1 MNPIKILVV
10 EDEVI
15 VAEDIGFRLKKL
27 GYIVTATVASG
38 EEAIE
43 KVAENRPDLVL
54 MDIVLKGDMDGV
66 TAAEKIRN
74 RVDIPTVFL
83 TAYADDQTLQR
94 AKLTNPFGYIIKP
107 FQQNDLRVAIEIA
120 LHRHEIETKMQETLK
135 ASEAAKE
142 SVEEKSH
149 RQNQY
154 ISMAAHELRNP
165 LNAILISAELL
176 ELDRTR
182 SNDESQVRT
191 LWLVHSATQK
201 MNGLIDDMLF
211 MGRAESGKLK
221 CNPLPINLVEFCQD
235 LLDQLQ
241 LGNETKHKL
250 TLIASNVTSAI
261 LDQQLLHGIITN
273 LIVNAIKYSPNGG
286 QISLELECRKPGEG
300 DKEAIF
306 CLSPQ
311 CVFPNS
317 KLTNI
322 NSPSLIIQIRDEGM
336 GIPETELGKIFE
348 MFYRCKNTGKIK
360 GNGLGLTIVK
370 KAVELQGGAIGCE
383 SKIGIGTT
391 FTVALPYVALS
402 CKTELS
408 KA

>member
-1 MNPIKILVV
+1 MNPLQILVV

-15 VAEDIGFRLKKL
+15 VAQDIAGRLKKL
-27 GYIVTATVASG
+27 GYVVTATVSSG
-38 EEAIE
+38 EEAIQKAIE
-43 KVAENRPDLVL
+43 KPPDLVL

-66 TAAEKIRN
+66 TAAEKIRTHRN
-74 RVDIPTVFL
+74 VPTVFL
-83 TAYADDQTLQR
+83 TAYADDKTLQR
-94 AKLTNPFGYIIKP
+94 AKLTDPFGYIIKP

-120 LHRHEIETKMQETLK
+120 MHRHEIETKMRESLK
-135 ASEAAKE
+135 AAEAARE
-142 SVEEKSH
+142 AVEEKSH

-182 SNDESQVRT
+182 STDESQVRT
-191 LWLVHSATQK
+191 LRLVHSATQK
-201 MNGLIDDMLF
+201 MNQLIDDMLF
-211 MGRAESGKLK
+211 MGRAESGQLK

-235 LLDQLQ
+235 LLAQLQ
-241 LGNETKHKL
+241 LGNEAKHKL
-250 TLIASNVTSAI
+250 ILSPSDVTSAI
-261 LDQQLLHGIITN
+261 LDQQLLHGILSN

-286 QISLELECRKPGEG
+286 QVTLELECPPVSEG

-306 CLSPQ
+306 GLCPQ
-311 CVFPNS
+311 CLFPNS
-317 KLTNI
+317 QFTNI
-322 NSPSLIIQIRDEGM
+322 NSPLLILRIRDEGI

-370 KAVELQGGAIGCE
+370 KAVELQGGAIACE
-383 SKIGIGTT
+383 SKMGIGTT

-402 CKTELS
+402 CKTQR
-408 KA
+408 

>member
-191 LWLVHSATQK
+191 LRLVHSATQK

-241 LGNETKHKL
+241 LGNEAKHKL
-250 TLIASNVTSAI
+250 TLISSNVTSAR

-311 CVFPNS
+311 CLFPNS

-391 FTVALPYVALS
+391 FTVLLPYVALS
-402 CKTELS
+402 SKAQLS
-408 KA
+408 KT

>member
-1 MNPIKILVV
+1 LVV

-15 VAEDIGFRLKKL
+15 VAQDIASRLKKL
-27 GYIVTATVASG
+27 GYAVTATVSSG
-38 EEAIE
+38 EEAIQ
-43 KVAENRPDLVL
+43 KAIENPPDLVL

-66 TAAEKIRN
+66 TAAEKIKTN
-74 RVDIPTVFL
+74 KNVPTVFL

-94 AKLTNPFGYIIKP
+94 AKLTDPFGYIIKP

-120 LHRHEIETKMQETLK
+120 LHRHEIETKMRESLK
-135 ASEAAKE
+135 AAEAVRE

-176 ELDRTR
+176 DRTR
-182 SNDESQVRT
+182 SSDESQVRT
-191 LWLVHSATQK
+191 LRLVHSATQK
-201 MNGLIDDMLF
+201 MNQLIDDMLF
-211 MGRAESGKLK
+211 MGRAEAGKLK

-235 LLDQLQ
+235 LLAQLQ
-241 LGNETKHKL
+241 LGNEAKHKL
-250 TLIASNVTSAI
+250 TLIPSDVTSAI
-261 LDQQLLHGIITN
+261 LDQQLLHGIISN

-286 QISLELECRKPGEG
+286 QVTLELEYRQAGEG
-300 DKEAIF
+300 DKQPIF

-311 CVFPNS
+311 CLFPNS
-317 KLTNI
+317 QLTNI
-322 NSPSLIIQIRDEGM
+322 NSPSLIMRIRDEGI
-336 GIPETELGKIFE
+336 GIPETEVGKIFE

-370 KAVELQGGAIGCE
+370 KAVELQGGAIACE
-383 SKIGIGTT
+383 SKMGVGTT

-402 CKTELS
+402 SNTQR
-408 KA
+408 

>member
-54 MDIVLKGDMDGV
+54 MDIVLKGNMDGV

-74 RVDIPTVFL
+74 RVDIPIVFL

-149 RQNQY
+149 RQNHY

-191 LWLVHSATQK
+191 LRLVHSATQK

-311 CVFPNS
+311 CLFPNS

-391 FTVALPYVALS
+391 FTVLLPYVALS
-402 CKTELS
+402 SKAQLS
-408 KA
+408 KT

>member
-1 MNPIKILVV
+1 MNPIQILVV

-15 VAEDIGFRLKKL
+15 VAQDIAGRLKKL
-27 GYIVTATVASG
+27 GYSVTATVSSG
-38 EEAIE
+38 EEAIQ
-43 KVAENRPDLVL
+43 KAIENPPDLVL

-66 TAAEKIRN
+66 TAADKIRTN
-74 RVDIPTVFL
+74 RNVPTIFL

-94 AKLTNPFGYIIKP
+94 AKLTDPFGYIIKP

-120 LHRHEIETKMQETLK
+120 LHRHEMETKMRESLK
-135 ASEAAKE
+135 AAEAVRE
-142 SVEEKSH
+142 SVEEKSY

-176 ELDRTR
+176 DLDRTR
-182 SNDESQVRT
+182 SSDESQVRT
-191 LWLVHSATQK
+191 LRLVHSATQK
-201 MNGLIDDMLF
+201 MNQLIDDMLF
-211 MGRAESGKLK
+211 MGRAESGQLK
-221 CNPLPINLVEFCQD
+221 CNPFPINLIEFCQN

-241 LGNETKHKL
+241 LGNEAKHKL
-250 TLIASNVTSAI
+250 TLIPSDVTSAM
-261 LDQQLLHGIITN
+261 LDQQLLHGIISN

-286 QISLELECRKPGEG
+286 QVTLELECRPASEG

-306 CLSPQ
+306 GLSPQ
-311 CVFPNS
+311 CFFATS
-317 KLTNI
+317 QFTNI
-322 NSPSLIIQIRDEGM
+322 SSPLLIIRIRDEGM
-336 GIPETELGKIFE
+336 GIPETEVGKIFE

-370 KAVELQGGAIGCE
+370 KAVELQGGAIACE
-383 SKIGIGTT
+383 SKMGVGTT

-402 CKTELS
+402 CRTQRERT
-408 KA
+408 

>member
-191 LWLVHSATQK
+191 LRLVHSATQK
-201 MNGLIDDMLF
+201 MNQLIDDMLF

-311 CVFPNS
+311 CLFPNS

-391 FTVALPYVALS
+391 FTVLLPYVALS
-402 CKTELS
+402 SKAQLS
-408 KA
+408 KT

>member
-1 MNPIKILVV
+1 MNPIQILVV
-10 EDEVI
+10 EDEII
-15 VAEDIGFRLKKL
+15 VAQDIAGRLKKL
-27 GYIVTATVASG
+27 GYAVTATVSSG
-38 EEAIE
+38 EEAIQ
-43 KVAENRPDLVL
+43 KAIENPPDLVL

-66 TAAEKIRN
+66 TAAEKIQTNRN
-74 RVDIPTVFL
+74 VPTVFL

-94 AKLTNPFGYIIKP
+94 AKLTDPFGYIIKP

-120 LHRHEIETKMQETLK
+120 LHRHEIETKMRESLK
-135 ASEAAKE
+135 AAEAVRE
-142 SVEEKSH
+142 SVEERSH

-176 ELDRTR
+176 DRTR
-182 SNDESQVRT
+182 SSDESQVRT
-191 LWLVHSATQK
+191 LRLVHSATQK
-201 MNGLIDDMLF
+201 MNQLIDDMLF
-211 MGRAESGKLK
+211 MGRAEAGKLK

-241 LGNETKHKL
+241 LGNEAKHKL
-250 TLIASNVTSAI
+250 TLIPSDVTSAI
-261 LDQQLLHGIITN
+261 LDQQLLHGIISN

-286 QISLELECRKPGEG
+286 QVTLELEYRQPGEG
-300 DKEAIF
+300 DKQPIF

-311 CVFPNS
+311 CLFPNS
-317 KLTNI
+317 QFTNI
-322 NSPSLIIQIRDEGM
+322 SSPLLIMRIRDEGI
-336 GIPETELGKIFE
+336 GIPETEVGKIFE

-370 KAVELQGGAIGCE
+370 KAVELQGGAIACE
-383 SKIGIGTT
+383 SKIGVGTT

-402 CKTELS
+402 SNTQRETT
-408 KA
+408 

>member
-43 KVAENRPDLVL
+43 KIAENRPDLVL

-182 SNDESQVRT
+182 SSDESQVRT
-191 LWLVHSATQK
+191 LRLVHSATQK

-311 CVFPNS
+311 CLFPNS

-391 FTVALPYVALS
+391 FTVLLPYVALS
-402 CKTELS
+402 SKAQLS
-408 KA
+408 KT

>member
-10 EDEVI
+10 EDEII

-43 KVAENRPDLVL
+43 KVTENQPDLVL

-66 TAAEKIRN
+66 TAAEKIRSK
-74 RVDIPTVFL
+74 VDIPTVFL
-83 TAYADDQTLQR
+83 TAYADDKTLQR

-120 LHRHEIETKMQETLK
+120 LHRHEIETKMREALK
-135 ASEAAKE
+135 ASEATRE

-176 ELDRTR
+176 EIDRTR
-182 SNDESQVRT
+182 SSDESQVRT
-191 LWLVHSATQK
+191 LRLVHSATQK
-201 MNGLIDDMLF
+201 MNQLIDDMLF

-241 LGNETKHKL
+241 LGNETKHQL
-250 TLIASNVTSAI
+250 TLIPSNVTSAI
-261 LDQQLLHGIITN
+261 LDQQLLHGIISN

-286 QISLELECRKPGEG
+286 KVSLELEYSQAGDG
-300 DKEAIF
+300 DKEPIF

-311 CVFPNS
+311 CLFPNS
-317 KLTNI
+317 KFTNI
-322 NSPSLIIQIRDEGM
+322 NSPSLIIKIRDEGI
-336 GIPETELGKIFE
+336 GIPETELEKIFE
-348 MFYRCKNTGKIK
+348 MFYRCKNTGRIK

-383 SKIGIGTT
+383 SKIDVGTT
-391 FTVALPYVALS
+391 FTIVLPYVALS
-402 CKTELS
+402 S
-408 KA
+408 KSHR

>member
-10 EDEVI
+10 EDEII
-15 VAEDIGFRLKKL
+15 VAEDIAGRLKKL
-27 GYIVTATVASG
+27 GYAVTATVASG
-38 EEAIE
+38 EEALE

-54 MDIVLKGDMDGV
+54 MDIVLKGEMDGV
-66 TAAEKIRN
+66 TAAEKIRT
-74 RVDIPTVFL
+74 RVDVPTVFL
-83 TAYADDQTLQR
+83 TAYADDKTLER

-120 LHRHEIETKMQETLK
+120 LHRHEIETKMREALK

-182 SNDESQVRT
+182 SSDESQVRT
-191 LWLVHSATQK
+191 LRLVHSATQK
-201 MNGLIDDMLF
+201 MNKLIDDMLF

-221 CNPLPINLVEFCQD
+221 CHPLPINLVEFCQD

-250 TLIASNVTSAI
+250 TLIPSNVTSAI
-261 LDQQLLHGIITN
+261 LDQQLLQGIITN
-273 LIVNAIKYSPNGG
+273 LIVNAIKYSPTGG
-286 QISLELECRKPGEG
+286 EVSLELECRQAGEG
-300 DKEAIF
+300 DKAAIF
-306 CLSPQ
+306 CLSPH
-311 CVFPNS
+311 CLFGNS
-317 KLTNI
+317 QFTNS
-322 NSPSLIIQIRDEGM
+322 NSPSLIIRIRDEGM
-336 GIPETELGKIFE
+336 GIPEMEVGKIFE

-391 FTVALPYVALS
+391 FTVVLPYVALS
-402 CKTELS
+402 SKT
-408 KA
+408 

>member
-10 EDEVI
+10 EDEII

-38 EEAIE
+38 EEAIQ
-43 KVAENRPDLVL
+43 KVTENQPDLVL

-66 TAAEKIRN
+66 TAAEKIRSTA
-74 RVDIPTVFL
+74 DIPTVYL
-83 TAYADDQTLQR
+83 TAYADDKTLQR

-120 LHRHEIETKMQETLK
+120 LQRHEIETKMREALK
-135 ASEAAKE
+135 TSEAAKE
-142 SVEEKSH
+142 SVEAKSH

-182 SNDESQVRT
+182 SSDESQVRT
-191 LWLVHSATQK
+191 LRLVHSATQK
-201 MNGLIDDMLF
+201 MNQLIDDMLF
-211 MGRAESGKLK
+211 MGRAEAGKLK
-221 CNPLPINLVEFCQD
+221 CHPLPINLVEFCQD
-235 LLDQLQ
+235 LLAQLQ
-241 LGNETKHKL
+241 LGNEAKHKL
-250 TLIASNVTSAI
+250 TLIPSDVTSAI
-261 LDQQLLHGIITN
+261 LDQQLLHGIISN

-286 QISLELECRKPGEG
+286 KVTLELEYRQAGEE

-306 CLSPQ
+306 YLSPQ
-311 CVFPNS
+311 CLFANS
-317 KLTNI
+317 PFTNI
-322 NSPSLIIQIRDEGM
+322 NSPSLILRIRDEGM
-336 GIPETELGKIFE
+336 GIPETEVGKIFE
-348 MFYRCKNTGKIK
+348 MFYRCKNTEKIK

-370 KAVELQGGAIGCE
+370 KAVDVQGGAIGCD
-383 SKIGIGTT
+383 SKIAIGTT
-391 FTVALPYVALS
+391 FTVVLPYVALS
-402 CKTELS
+402 SRT
-408 KA
+408 

>member
-1 MNPIKILVV
+1 MNPIQILVV

-15 VAEDIGFRLKKL
+15 VAQDIAGRLTKL
-27 GYIVTATVASG
+27 GYAVTATVSSG
-38 EEAIE
+38 EEAIQ
-43 KVAENRPDLVL
+43 KAIENPPDLVL

-66 TAAEKIRN
+66 TAAEKIRTN
-74 RVDIPTVFL
+74 RNVPTVFL

-94 AKLTNPFGYIIKP
+94 AKLTDPFGYIIKP
-107 FQQNDLRVAIEIA
+107 FQQHDLRVAIEIA
-120 LHRHEIETKMQETLK
+120 LHRHEIETKMRESLK
-135 ASEAAKE
+135 AAEAVRE

-176 ELDRTR
+176 DRTR
-182 SNDESQVRT
+182 SSDESQVRT
-191 LWLVHSATQK
+191 LRLVHSATQK
-201 MNGLIDDMLF
+201 MNQLIDDMLF
-211 MGRAESGKLK
+211 MGRAEAGQLK

-235 LLDQLQ
+235 LLAQLQ
-241 LGNETKHKL
+241 LGNEAKHKL
-250 TLIASNVTSAI
+250 TLIPSDVTSAI
-261 LDQQLLHGIITN
+261 LDQQLLHGIISN

-286 QISLELECRKPGEG
+286 QVTLELEYRQAGEG
-300 DKEAIF
+300 EKKAIF

-311 CVFPNS
+311 CLFPNS
-317 KLTNI
+317 RFTNI
-322 NSPSLIIQIRDEGM
+322 NSPLLILRIRDEGI
-336 GIPETELGKIFE
+336 GIPETEVGKIFE

-370 KAVELQGGAIGCE
+370 KAVELQGGAIACE
-383 SKIGIGTT
+383 SKMGVGTT

-402 CKTELS
+402 SKTQQETT
-408 KA
+408 

>member
-191 LWLVHSATQK
+191 LRLMHSATQK

-311 CVFPNS
+311 CLFPNS

-391 FTVALPYVALS
+391 FTVLLPYVALS
-402 CKTELS
+402 SKAQLS
-408 KA
+408 KT

>member
-1 MNPIKILVV
+1 MNPIQILVV

-15 VAEDIGFRLKKL
+15 VAQDIAGRLKKL
-27 GYIVTATVASG
+27 GYVVTATVSSG
-38 EEAIE
+38 EEAI
-43 KVAENRPDLVL
+43 KKAIENPPDLVL

-66 TAAEKIRN
+66 TAAEKIRTN
-74 RVDIPTVFL
+74 RNVPTIFL

-94 AKLTNPFGYIIKP
+94 AKLTDPFGYIIKP

-120 LHRHEIETKMQETLK
+120 LHRHEIETKMRESLK
-135 ASEAAKE
+135 AAEAVRE

-176 ELDRTR
+176 DRTR
-182 SNDESQVRT
+182 SSDESQVRT
-191 LWLVHSATQK
+191 LRLVHSATQK
-201 MNGLIDDMLF
+201 MNQLIDDMLF
-211 MGRAESGKLK
+211 MGRAEAGQLK

-235 LLDQLQ
+235 LLAQLQ
-241 LGNETKHKL
+241 LGNEAKHKL
-250 TLIASNVTSAI
+250 TLIPSDVTSAI
-261 LDQQLLHGIITN
+261 LDQQLLHGIISN

-286 QISLELECRKPGEG
+286 QVTLELECPQAGEG

-311 CVFPNS
+311 CLFGNS
-317 KLTNI
+317 LFTNI
-322 NSPSLIIQIRDEGM
+322 NSPLLIMRIRDEGV

-348 MFYRCKNTGKIK
+348 MFYRCKNTEKIK

-370 KAVELQGGAIGCE
+370 KAVELQGGAIACE
-383 SKIGIGTT
+383 SKIGVGTT

-402 CKTELS
+402 CSTQRQKT
-408 KA
+408 

>member
-10 EDEVI
+10 EDEII

-43 KVAENRPDLVL
+43 KVTENQPDLVL

-66 TAAEKIRN
+66 TAAEKIRSK
-74 RVDIPTVFL
+74 VDIPTIYL
-83 TAYADDQTLQR
+83 TAYADDKTLQR

-120 LHRHEIETKMQETLK
+120 LHRHEIETKMREALK
-135 ASEAAKE
+135 TSEAAKE
-142 SVEEKSH
+142 SVEEKSN

-182 SNDESQVRT
+182 SSDESQVRT
-191 LWLVHSATQK
+191 LRLVHSATQK
-201 MNGLIDDMLF
+201 MNQLIDDMLF

-241 LGNETKHKL
+241 LGNETKHQLKL
-250 TLIASNVTSAI
+250 IPSNVTSAI
-261 LDQQLLHGIITN
+261 LDQQLLHGIISN

-286 QISLELECRKPGEG
+286 QVSLELECRQSGEG

-311 CVFPNS
+311 CLFPNS
-317 KLTNI
+317 KFTNI
-322 NSPSLIIQIRDEGM
+322 NSPSLIIKIRDEGI

-348 MFYRCKNTGKIK
+348 MFYRCKNTERIK

-383 SKIGIGTT
+383 SKIAIGTT
-391 FTVALPYVALS
+391 FTVVLPYIALS
-402 CKTELS
+402 SRTQLS
-408 KA
+408 NS

>member
-74 RVDIPTVFL
+74 RVDIPIVFL

-149 RQNQY
+149 RQNHY

-191 LWLVHSATQK
+191 LRLVHSATQK

-311 CVFPNS
+311 CLFPNS

-391 FTVALPYVALS
+391 FTFLLPYVALS
-402 CKTELS
+402 SKAQLS
-408 KA
+408 KT

>member
-1 MNPIKILVV
+1 MDIKILVV

-15 VAEDIGFRLKKL
+15 VAADIAGRLKKL
-27 GYIVTATVASG
+27 GYAVTATVSSG

-43 KVAENRPDLVL
+43 KVAENPPDLVL
-54 MDIVLKGDMDGV
+54 MDIVLKGHMDGV
-66 TAAEKIRN
+66 TAAEKIRIN
-74 RVDIPTVFL
+74 TNVPTVFL
-83 TAYADDQTLQR
+83 TAYADDKTLQR

-120 LHRHEIETKMQETLK
+120 LHRHEIETKMRQVLQ
-135 ASEAAKE
+135 ASEAARE
-142 SVEEKSH
+142 SVEEKAR

-165 LNAILISAELL
+165 LNAILISAELI

-182 SNDESQVRT
+182 NGDQSQVRS
-191 LWLVHSATQK
+191 LKLVHSATQK
-201 MNGLIDDMLF
+201 MNQLIDDMLF

-221 CNPLPINLVEFCQD
+221 CNPLPINLVEFCQE
-235 LLDQLQ
+235 LLAQLQ
-241 LGNETKHKL
+241 LGNEEKHQL
-250 TLIASNVTSAI
+250 VLVPSNVTSAI
-261 LDQQLLHGIITN
+261 LDQQLLHGILSN

-286 QISLELECRKPGEG
+286 QISIELDYYQSNEGE
-300 DKEAIF
+300 KEPIF

-311 CVFPNS
+311 CLFPTS
-317 KLTNI
+317 QFTNI
-322 NSPSLIIQIRDEGM
+322 NSPSVIFRVRDEGI

-383 SKIGIGTT
+383 SKVGIGTT
-391 FTVALPYVALS
+391 FTVALPYIALS
-402 CKTELS
+402 CKRELS
-408 KA
+408 KT

>member
-1 MNPIKILVV
+1 MNPIQILVV

-15 VAEDIGFRLKKL
+15 VAQDIAGRLTKL
-27 GYIVTATVASG
+27 GYAVTATVSSG
-38 EEAIE
+38 EEAIQ
-43 KVAENRPDLVL
+43 KAIENPPDLVL

-66 TAAEKIRN
+66 TAAEKIRTN
-74 RVDIPTVFL
+74 RNVPTVFL

-94 AKLTNPFGYIIKP
+94 AKLTDPFGYIIKP

-120 LHRHEIETKMQETLK
+120 LHRHEIETKMRESLK
-135 ASEAAKE
+135 AAEAVRE

-176 ELDRTR
+176 DRTR
-182 SNDESQVRT
+182 SSDESQVRT
-191 LWLVHSATQK
+191 LRLVHSATQK
-201 MNGLIDDMLF
+201 MNQLIDDMLF
-211 MGRAESGKLK
+211 MGRAEAGQLK

-235 LLDQLQ
+235 LLAQLQ
-241 LGNETKHKL
+241 LGNEAKHKL
-250 TLIASNVTSAI
+250 TLIPSDVTSAI
-261 LDQQLLHGIITN
+261 LDQQLLHGIISN

-286 QISLELECRKPGEG
+286 QVTLELEYRQAGEG
-300 DKEAIF
+300 EKKAIF

-311 CVFPNS
+311 CLFPNS
-317 KLTNI
+317 RFTNI
-322 NSPSLIIQIRDEGM
+322 NFPLLFFRIRNKV
-336 GIPETELGKIFE
+336 IVFPETELGKIFE

-370 KAVELQGGAIGCE
+370 KAVELQGGAIACE
-383 SKIGIGTT
+383 SKMGVGTT

-402 CKTELS
+402 SKTQQETT
-408 KA
+408 